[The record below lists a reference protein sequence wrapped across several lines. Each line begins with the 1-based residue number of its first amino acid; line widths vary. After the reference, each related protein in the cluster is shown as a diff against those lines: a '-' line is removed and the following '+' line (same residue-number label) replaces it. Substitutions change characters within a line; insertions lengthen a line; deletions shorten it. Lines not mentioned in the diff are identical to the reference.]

1 MYGRELRGFH
11 HAYYHGTYVLRTG
24 RRLSYYVRR
33 TDWPLCKDRLIQ
45 RKGQVRPGDDASP
58 LGEDASPLG
67 ERVTT

>member
-45 RKGQVRPGDDASP
+45 RKGQIGQ
-58 LGEDASPLG
+58 
-67 ERVTT
+67 VTTRRR